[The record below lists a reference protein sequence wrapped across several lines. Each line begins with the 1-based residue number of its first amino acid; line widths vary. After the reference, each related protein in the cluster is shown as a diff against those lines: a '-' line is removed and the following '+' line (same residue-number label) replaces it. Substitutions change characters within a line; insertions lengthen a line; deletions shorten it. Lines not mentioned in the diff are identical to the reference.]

1 MTSQGELKAKRGS
14 RKQGEEKVSRQ
25 RDQLERGREVGEIP
39 VSGPPALAQL
49 SHRATGTQGL
59 TLTPL
64 GSKGEEKKITTQ
76 PSASRLVPG
85 KSNKTASSSQG
96 QIKGEGTI
104 SICNYI

>member
-1 MTSQGELKAKRGS
+1 M
-14 RKQGEEKVSRQ
+14 SRQ
-25 RDQLERGREVGEIP
+25 RDQLERGREMGEIP
-39 VSGPPALAQL
+39 ISGPPALAHL

-64 GSKGEEKKITTQ
+64 GSKGEEKKIATQ

-85 KSNKTASSSQG
+85 KSNKTASSSQR

>member
-1 MTSQGELKAKRGS
+1 M
-14 RKQGEEKVSRQ
+14 SRQ

-39 VSGPPALAQL
+39 VSGLPALAHRVTGTL
-49 SHRATGTQGL
+49 SHRVTGTQGL

-64 GSKGEEKKITTQ
+64 GSKGEEKKIATQ